1 MINHCS
7 CLLKRQVNDKLVF
20 LFTEE
25 AVGIT
30 GHELNDSALV
40 TFIKHI
46 MHNLEFRISKQ
57 QPYVIIN
64 NIAILI

>member
-1 MINHCS
+1 MI
-7 CLLKRQVNDKLVF
+7 KVF

-25 AVGIT
+25 AVVIT

-57 QPYVIIN
+57 PT
-64 NIAILI
+64 